1 MLVFSLVPLRD
12 QFILSAKLWSS
23 QKPTFDDW
31 YHTTRLHCII
41 LAGDIGKRFHET
53 FIVSLSSLLQSE
65 VEKLNAALRERIT
78 QYMEKCNSCTI
89 ATVSADGQ
97 PSASTVFFKN
107 RGMNIFFNTGR
118 DSQKVRNILEN
129 PRVSIAMQAG
139 PPPTKD
145 RDIKGI
151 QYFGKGRIVSSPNAS
166 EVPKAVM
173 ARHKVF
179 NSATAG
185 NSVIVE
191 VTPDK
196 VYLIDYSLGFRHRD
210 LIGF

>member
-1 MLVFSLVPLRD
+1 MN
-12 QFILSAKLWSS
+12 AN
-23 QKPTFDDW
+23 
-31 YHTTRLHCII
+31 
-41 LAGDIGKRFHET
+41 
-53 FIVSLSSLLQSE
+53 LQ
-65 VEKLNAALRERIT
+65 ERIT

-118 DSQKVRNILEN
+118 DSQKIRNILAN
-129 PRVSIAMQAG
+129 PRVAIAIQAD
-139 PPPTKD
+139 PSPTKD
-145 RDIKGI
+145 QDINGI

-173 ARHKVF
+173 ARHKAF
-179 NSATAG
+179 NSAMAG

-191 VTPDK
+191 ITPEK

-210 LIGF
+210 LIEF